1 MQFYWHLIFLAS
13 KLEVPTLNTIWS
25 FLNARDF
32 KEMAKI
38 VTNQNDLNFDSKK
51 NLAEIYKNF

>member
-13 KLEVPTLNTIWS
+13 KLGVPTLNTIWS